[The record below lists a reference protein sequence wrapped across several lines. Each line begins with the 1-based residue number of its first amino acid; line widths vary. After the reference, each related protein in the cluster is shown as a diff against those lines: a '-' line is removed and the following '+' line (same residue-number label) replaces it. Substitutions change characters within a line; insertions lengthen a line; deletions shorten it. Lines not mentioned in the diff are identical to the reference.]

1 MDLNDTKLNIED
13 ISYREPLIPDDDN
26 DIMVIGVGGGGGN
39 AVAHMFRQGVEKVT
53 FVVCNT
59 DEPALNSLPIPNKVV
74 IGDGHGAGNVPEVA
88 RKAAE
93 ADIEKIKSI
102 FGRKTRMVF
111 ITAGLGGGTGT
122 GAAPVVAR
130 VAKERGLL
138 TIGIVTIPFLFEGKR
153 KILKALEGAE
163 KLSKYVDAL
172 LIINNE
178 RLAEIYHDLDFF
190 NAFGKADDT
199 LTTAAR
205 SISEIITIDG
215 YMNLDFNDVDT
226 TLRNGGTA
234 IISTGYGEGEN
245 RVTKAIADALNSPLL
260 RNRDIYGSK
269 KLLINLY
276 MARNEEP
283 SSGESKKEK
292 NGSMAMHEIAELRQF
307 TSAIDSEVDVIWG
320 VTVDNSLGD
329 KVKITILAAGFDVTI
344 RDEDGLIA
352 SESDSGIRDVPG
364 KTGVISKS
372 APTGSGVVPTMEGEY
387 GSGII
392 EMGTN
397 YIVLSP
403 DQMDDDAIMEA
414 LEKNPTYNRD
424 KQVSDNIKK
433 GITKI
438 PSQSED
444 DMKPDNELWFVQP
457 PH

>member
-1 MDLNDTKLNIED
+1 MDNYIDSDAGLNIED
-13 ISYREPLIPDDDN
+13 ISYKEPLIPVDNN

-39 AVAHMFRQGVEKVT
+39 AVTHMYKQNVEQVT
-53 FVVCNT
+53 FVACNT
-59 DEPALNSLPIPNKVV
+59 DEPALNSLPIPYKVV
-74 IGDGHGAGNVPEVA
+74 IGDGHGAGNDPEVA
-88 RKAAE
+88 RQAAE
-93 ADIEKIKSI
+93 DDIDKIKSI
-102 FGRKTRMVF
+102 FGKRTRMVF

-138 TIGIVTIPFLFEGKR
+138 TIGIVTIPFIFEGKR
-153 KILKALEGAE
+153 KILKALDGAE
-163 KLSKYVDAL
+163 KLSQYVDAL

-178 RLAEIYHDLDFF
+178 RLAEIYPDLDFF

-215 YMNLDFNDVDT
+215 YINLDFNDVDT

-245 RVTKAIADALNSPLL
+245 RVTKAIDNALNSPLL

-276 MARNEEP
+276 MARNEKAEEEKRTDK
-283 SSGESKKEK
+283 SGA
-292 NGSMAMHEIAELRQF
+292 MAMSEISELRNF
-307 TSAIDSEVDVIWG
+307 TSSIDSDVDVIWG

-344 RDEDGLIA
+344 REEEEEL
-352 SESDSGIRDVPG
+352 
-364 KTGVISKS
+364 TSKS
-372 APTGSGVVPTMEGEY
+372 VSRKEPAETPAATTRANDTLINEY
-387 GSGII
+387 GSQINDF
-392 EMGTN
+392 GTSFV
-397 YIVLSP
+397 VLTP
-403 DQMDDDAIMEA
+403 DQMDDDVIMEI

-424 KQVSDNIKK
+424 KRVVDNIKK
-433 GITKI
+433 GLTQM
-438 PSQSED
+438 PRQAGDSD
-444 DMKPDNELWFVQP
+444 VRPGNELSFV
-457 PH
+457 